1 MTNQLKFDEYKTIIE
16 DSARFS
22 ERRQSVTNTYI
33 TVNSLLLT
41 AIAFIYKDSGA
52 GSLWVIL
59 LPIPLVVAGVF
70 VSIWWR
76 QLIQKYKNLVGLRM
90 NILYKM
96 EDTKELSGLEKMYHI
111 EEEEYYPRD
120 DEGNMIADKV
130 TAFSDVEGKLP
141 IMFGILHAIFGV
153 VLLITFF
160 GRVIISIFS

>member
-1 MTNQLKFDEYKTIIE
+1 MNTQIKFDEYKMLID

-52 GSLWVIL
+52 DNLWVVL
-59 LPIPLVVAGVF
+59 LPIPLVAAGVY
-70 VSIWWR
+70 VSIWWY

-96 EDTKELSGLEKMYHI
+96 EDVKELAELEKVYHI
-111 EEEEYYPRD
+111 EEAEYYPRD
-120 DEGNMIADKV
+120 EEGNMIADKV

-141 IMFGILHAIFGV
+141 IMFGILHVIFGGFILV
-153 VLLITFF
+153 TFF
-160 GRVIISIFS
+160 GRVVMSIFS